1 MNLLLECYSGI
12 SGNMF
17 IGALLDLGVP
27 FDYLKSEIEKLNID
41 GYELVYKKVDKLGID
56 STYFNVN
63 LLDHDHDHNHNHDH
77 SHEHC
82 HVDGHN
88 HSEEH
93 DHLHQ
98 HAHDENHEHNHDHN
112 HDDDNIHKH
121 DHHHDQVHRNLN
133 DIRSI
138 INESSLSD
146 YVKENSLKIFEYI
159 ARAESKIHG
168 KSIDE
173 VHFHEVG
180 AIDSIIDA
188 VGASVCL
195 EYLKVDSI
203 YAQNLYK
210 GHGFVN
216 CAHGLF
222 PVPAPATL
230 EILNETDFELKESVV
245 ESELITPTGAAILAT
260 FAKPL
265 LGSYKS
271 IKTSYGAG
279 SKNFEIP
286 NVLRVSQIELRG
298 KKVTNTNEIFVLET
312 NLDDISGEDLGYFM
326 ELCMNKGALDVY
338 FTPIYMKKN
347 RPAYKLSI
355 ITKKMSVK
363 SMAKLIFK
371 HTTSIGVRYTKYRR
385 FEMDR
390 EFLDVETEFGTI
402 RKKIL
407 KYDDIEKESYEY
419 EDLKKIAGN
428 KDISLEELR
437 SNLNR

>member
-1 MNLLLECYSGI
+1 MDLLLECYSGI

-27 FDYLKSEIEKLNID
+27 FEYLKNEIDKLNIH

-56 STYFNVN
+56 STYFNVK
-63 LLDHDHDHNHNHDH
+63 LLEDEHHT
-77 SHEHC
+77 HEHC
-82 HVDGHN
+82 H
-88 HSEEH
+88 
-93 DHLHQ
+93 
-98 HAHDENHEHNHDHN
+98 NHEHN
-112 HDDDNIHKH
+112 DDLNEDKH
-121 DHHHDQVHRNLN
+121 DHGDEHSHHHEHDQDNHGHHHSHVHRNLN
-133 DIRSI
+133 DIKTI
-138 INESSLSD
+138 INGSDLSD

-195 EYLKVDSI
+195 EYLKVNTI
-203 YAQNLYK
+203 YASNIYK

-230 EILNETDFELKESVV
+230 EILNETSFELKQSVV

-265 LGSYKS
+265 MSSYKS

-279 SKNFEIP
+279 TKDFEIP
-286 NVLRVSQIELRG
+286 NVLRVSEIELKENKN
-298 KKVTNTNEIFVLET
+298 KKTNEIFLLET
-312 NLDDISGEDLGYFM
+312 NLDDISGEDLGFFM
-326 ELCMNKGALDVY
+326 ELCMKEGALDVFY
-338 FTPIYMKKN
+338 TPIYMKKN
-347 RPAYKLSI
+347 RPAYKLSV
-355 ITKKMSVK
+355 ITKRTNVK

-371 HTTSIGVRYTKYRR
+371 HTTSIGVRFTKYRR

-390 EFLDVETEFGTI
+390 TFEDVETKYGKVT
-402 RKKIL
+402 KKIL
-407 KYDDIEKESYEY
+407 KYEDIEKESYEY
-419 EDLKKIAGN
+419 EDLKKIATEN
-428 KDISLEELR
+428 NISIEKVR
-437 SNLNR
+437 SNLK

>member
-1 MNLLLECYSGI
+1 MDLLLECYSGI

-27 FDYLKSEIEKLNID
+27 FEYLKNEIDKLNIH

-56 STYFNVN
+56 STYFNVKLLEDEHEHEN
-63 LLDHDHDHNHNHDH
+63 LYEDEVHT
-77 SHEHC
+77 HEHC
-82 HVDGHN
+82 HH
-88 HSEEH
+88 HEH
-93 DHLHQ
+93 DQ
-98 HAHDENHEHNHDHN
+98 DNHG
-112 HDDDNIHKH
+112 
-121 DHHHDQVHRNLN
+121 HHHSHVHRNLN
-133 DIRSI
+133 DIKKI
-138 INESSLSD
+138 INGSDLSD

-195 EYLKVDSI
+195 EYLKVNTI
-203 YAQNLYK
+203 YASNIYK

-230 EILNETDFELKESVV
+230 EILNETPFELKQSVV

-265 LGSYKS
+265 MSSYKS

-279 SKNFEIP
+279 TKDFEIP
-286 NVLRVSQIELRG
+286 NVLRISEIELKENKN
-298 KKVTNTNEIFVLET
+298 KKTNEIFLLET
-312 NLDDISGEDLGYFM
+312 NLDDISGEDLGFFM
-326 ELCMNKGALDVY
+326 ELCMNEGALDVFY
-338 FTPIYMKKN
+338 TPIYMKKN
-347 RPAYKLSI
+347 RPAYKLSVI
-355 ITKKMSVK
+355 AKRTNVK

-371 HTTSIGVRYTKYRR
+371 HTTSIGVRISKYRR

-390 EFLDVETEFGTI
+390 SFEDIDTKYGKVT
-402 RKKIL
+402 KKIL
-407 KYDDIEKESYEY
+407 KYEDIEKESYEY
-419 EDLKKIAGN
+419 EDLKKIATEN
-428 KDISLEELR
+428 NISIEEVR
-437 SNLNR
+437 SNLK

>member
-1 MNLLLECYSGI
+1 MDLLLECYSGI

-27 FDYLKSEIEKLNID
+27 FEYLKNEIDKLNIH

-56 STYFNVN
+56 STYFNVK
-63 LLDHDHDHNHNHDH
+63 LLEDEHHT
-77 SHEHC
+77 HEHC
-82 HVDGHN
+82 H
-88 HSEEH
+88 
-93 DHLHQ
+93 
-98 HAHDENHEHNHDHN
+98 NHEHN
-112 HDDDNIHKH
+112 DDLNEDKH
-121 DHHHDQVHRNLN
+121 DHGDEHEHSHHHEHDQDNHEHHHSHVHRNLN
-133 DIRSI
+133 DINTI
-138 INESSLSD
+138 INGSDLSD

-195 EYLKVDSI
+195 EYLKVNTM
-203 YAQNLYK
+203 YASNIYK

-230 EILNETDFELKESVV
+230 EILNETSFELKQSVV

-265 LGSYKS
+265 MSSYKS

-279 SKNFEIP
+279 TKDFEIP
-286 NVLRVSQIELRG
+286 NVLRISEIELKENKN
-298 KKVTNTNEIFVLET
+298 KKTNEIFLLET
-312 NLDDISGEDLGYFM
+312 NLDDITGEDLGYFM
-326 ELCMNKGALDVY
+326 ELCMNEGALDVFY
-338 FTPIYMKKN
+338 TPIYMKKN
-347 RPAYKLSI
+347 RPAYKLSV
-355 ITKKMSVK
+355 ITKRTNVK

-371 HTTSIGVRYTKYRR
+371 HTTSIGVRFTKYRR

-390 EFLDVETEFGTI
+390 TFEDIDTKYGKVT
-402 RKKIL
+402 KKIL
-407 KYDDIEKESYEY
+407 KYEDIEKESYEY
-419 EDLKKIAGN
+419 EDLKKIATEN
-428 KDISLEELR
+428 NMSIEDVRL
-437 SNLNR
+437 NLNNN

>member
-27 FDYLKSEIEKLNID
+27 FEYLKNEIDKLNIH

-56 STYFNVN
+56 STYFNVK
-63 LLDHDHDHNHNHDH
+63 LLEDEHHT
-77 SHEHC
+77 HEHC
-82 HVDGHN
+82 H
-88 HSEEH
+88 
-93 DHLHQ
+93 
-98 HAHDENHEHNHDHN
+98 NHEHN
-112 HDDDNIHKH
+112 DDLNEDKH
-121 DHHHDQVHRNLN
+121 DHGDEHEHSHHHEHDQDNHGHHHSHVHRNLN
-133 DIRSI
+133 DIKTI
-138 INESSLSD
+138 INGSDLSN

-159 ARAESKIHG
+159 AWAESKIHG

-195 EYLKVDSI
+195 EYLKVNTI
-203 YAQNLYK
+203 YASNIYK

-230 EILNETDFELKESVV
+230 EILNETPFELKQSVV

-265 LGSYKS
+265 MIPYKS

-279 SKNFEIP
+279 TKDFEIP
-286 NVLRVSQIELRG
+286 NVLRISEIELKENKN
-298 KKVTNTNEIFVLET
+298 KKTNEIFLLET
-312 NLDDISGEDLGYFM
+312 NLDDISGEDLGFFM
-326 ELCMNKGALDVY
+326 ELCMNEGALDVFY
-338 FTPIYMKKN
+338 TPIYMKKN
-347 RPAYKLSI
+347 RPAYKLSVI
-355 ITKKMSVK
+355 AKRTNVK

-371 HTTSIGVRYTKYRR
+371 HTTSIGVRISKYRR

-390 EFLDVETEFGTI
+390 SFEDIDTKYGKVT
-402 RKKIL
+402 KKIL
-407 KYDDIEKESYEY
+407 NYEDIEKESYEY
-419 EDLKKIAGN
+419 EDLKKIATEN
-428 KDISLEELR
+428 NISIEEVR
-437 SNLNR
+437 SNLK

>member
-27 FDYLKSEIEKLNID
+27 FEYLKNEIEKLNID
-41 GYELVYKKVDKLGID
+41 GYELIYKKVDKLGID
-56 STYFNVN
+56 STYFNVK
-63 LLDHDHDHNHNHDH
+63 LLEDEHHT
-77 SHEHC
+77 HEHC
-82 HVDGHN
+82 H
-88 HSEEH
+88 
-93 DHLHQ
+93 
-98 HAHDENHEHNHDHN
+98 NHEHN
-112 HDDDNIHKH
+112 DDLNEDKH
-121 DHHHDQVHRNLN
+121 DHGDEHEHSHHHEHDQDNHGHHHSHVHRNLN
-133 DIRSI
+133 DIKTI
-138 INESSLSD
+138 INGSDLSD

-195 EYLKVDSI
+195 EYLKVNTI
-203 YAQNLYK
+203 YASNIYK

-230 EILNETDFELKESVV
+230 EILNETSFELKQSVV
-245 ESELITPTGAAILAT
+245 ESELITPTGAALLAT

-265 LGSYKS
+265 MSPYKS

-279 SKNFEIP
+279 TKDFEIP
-286 NVLRVSQIELRG
+286 NVLRISEIELKENKN
-298 KKVTNTNEIFVLET
+298 KKTNEIFLLET
-312 NLDDISGEDLGYFM
+312 NLDDITGEDLGFFM
-326 ELCMNKGALDVY
+326 ELCMNEGALDVFY
-338 FTPIYMKKN
+338 TPIYMKKN
-347 RPAYKLSI
+347 RPAYKLSV
-355 ITKKMSVK
+355 ITKRTNVK

-371 HTTSIGVRYTKYRR
+371 HTTSIGVRFTKYRR

-390 EFLDVETEFGTI
+390 TFENVETKYGKVT
-402 RKKIL
+402 KKIL
-407 KYDDIEKESYEY
+407 KYEDIKKESYEY
-419 EDLKKIAGN
+419 EDLKKIATEN
-428 KDISLEELR
+428 NISIEEVR
-437 SNLNR
+437 SNLK

>member
-1 MNLLLECYSGI
+1 MDLLLECYSGI

-27 FDYLKSEIEKLNID
+27 FEYLKNEIDKLNIH

-56 STYFNVN
+56 STYFNVK
-63 LLDHDHDHNHNHDH
+63 LLEDEHHT
-77 SHEHC
+77 HEHC
-82 HVDGHN
+82 H
-88 HSEEH
+88 
-93 DHLHQ
+93 
-98 HAHDENHEHNHDHN
+98 NHEHN
-112 HDDDNIHKH
+112 DDLNEDKH
-121 DHHHDQVHRNLN
+121 DHGDEHEHSHHHEHDQDNHGHHHSHVHRNLN
-133 DIRSI
+133 DIKTI
-138 INESSLSD
+138 INGSELSD

-195 EYLKVDSI
+195 EYLKVNTI
-203 YAQNLYK
+203 YASNIYK

-230 EILNETDFELKESVV
+230 EILNETSFELKQSVV

-265 LGSYKS
+265 MSSYKS

-279 SKNFEIP
+279 TKDFEIP
-286 NVLRVSQIELRG
+286 NVLRVSEIELKENKN
-298 KKVTNTNEIFVLET
+298 KKTNEIFLLET
-312 NLDDISGEDLGYFM
+312 NLDDISGEDLGFFM
-326 ELCMNKGALDVY
+326 ELCMKEGALDVFY
-338 FTPIYMKKN
+338 TPIYMKKN
-347 RPAYKLSI
+347 RPAYKLSV
-355 ITKKMSVK
+355 ITKRTNVK

-371 HTTSIGVRYTKYRR
+371 HTTSIGVRFTKYRR

-390 EFLDVETEFGTI
+390 TFEDVETKYGKVT
-402 RKKIL
+402 KKIL
-407 KYDDIEKESYEY
+407 KYEDIEKESYEY
-419 EDLKKIAGN
+419 EDLKKIATEN
-428 KDISLEELR
+428 NISIEKVR
-437 SNLNR
+437 SNLN

>member
-1 MNLLLECYSGI
+1 MDLLLECYSGI

-27 FDYLKSEIEKLNID
+27 FEYLKNEIDKLNIH

-56 STYFNVN
+56 STYFNVK
-63 LLDHDHDHNHNHDH
+63 LLEDEHHTN
-77 SHEHC
+77 EHC
-82 HVDGHN
+82 H
-88 HSEEH
+88 
-93 DHLHQ
+93 
-98 HAHDENHEHNHDHN
+98 NHEHN
-112 HDDDNIHKH
+112 DDLNEDKH
-121 DHHHDQVHRNLN
+121 DHGDEHEHSHHHEHDQDNHGHHHSHVHRNLN
-133 DIRSI
+133 DIKKI
-138 INESSLSD
+138 INGSDLSN

-195 EYLKVDSI
+195 EYLKADTI
-203 YAQNLYK
+203 YASNIYK

-230 EILNETDFELKESVV
+230 EILNETPFELKQSVV

-265 LGSYKS
+265 MSSYKS

-279 SKNFEIP
+279 TKDFEIP
-286 NVLRVSQIELRG
+286 NVLRISEIELKENKN
-298 KKVTNTNEIFVLET
+298 KKTNEIFLLET

-326 ELCMNKGALDVY
+326 ELCLNEGALDVFY
-338 FTPIYMKKN
+338 TPIYMKKN
-347 RPAYKLSI
+347 RPAYKLSVI
-355 ITKKMSVK
+355 AKRTNVK

-371 HTTSIGVRYTKYRR
+371 HTTSIGVRISKYRR

-390 EFLDVETEFGTI
+390 SFEDIDTKYGKVT
-402 RKKIL
+402 KKIL
-407 KYDDIEKESYEY
+407 NYEDIEKESYEY
-419 EDLKKIAGN
+419 EDLKKIATEN
-428 KDISLEELR
+428 NISIEEVR
-437 SNLNR
+437 SNLK

>member
-27 FDYLKSEIEKLNID
+27 FEYLKNEIEKLNID
-41 GYELVYKKVDKLGID
+41 GYELIYKKVDKLGID
-56 STYFNVN
+56 STYFNVK
-63 LLDHDHDHNHNHDH
+63 LLEDEHHT
-77 SHEHC
+77 HEHC
-82 HVDGHN
+82 H
-88 HSEEH
+88 
-93 DHLHQ
+93 
-98 HAHDENHEHNHDHN
+98 NHEHN
-112 HDDDNIHKH
+112 DDLNEDKH
-121 DHHHDQVHRNLN
+121 DHGDEHEHSHHHEHDQDNHGHHHSHVHRNLN
-133 DIRSI
+133 DIKTI
-138 INESSLSD
+138 INGSDLSD

-195 EYLKVDSI
+195 EYLKVNTM
-203 YAQNLYK
+203 YASNIYK

-230 EILNETDFELKESVV
+230 EILNETSFELKQSVV

-265 LGSYKS
+265 MSSYKS

-279 SKNFEIP
+279 TKDFEIP
-286 NVLRVSQIELRG
+286 NILRISEIELKENKN
-298 KKVTNTNEIFVLET
+298 KKTNEIFLLET
-312 NLDDISGEDLGYFM
+312 NLDDISGEDLGFFM
-326 ELCMNKGALDVY
+326 ELCMKEGALDVFY
-338 FTPIYMKKN
+338 TPIYMKKN
-347 RPAYKLSI
+347 RPAYKLSV
-355 ITKKMSVK
+355 ITKRINVK

-371 HTTSIGVRYTKYRR
+371 HTTSIGVRFTKYRR

-390 EFLDVETEFGTI
+390 TFEDVKTKYGKVT
-402 RKKIL
+402 KKIL
-407 KYDDIEKESYEY
+407 KYEDIEKESYEY
-419 EDLKKIAGN
+419 EDLKKIATEN
-428 KDISLEELR
+428 NISIEEVR
-437 SNLNR
+437 STLK

>member
-27 FDYLKSEIEKLNID
+27 FEYLKNEIEKLNID
-41 GYELVYKKVDKLGID
+41 GYELIYKKVDKLGID
-56 STYFNVN
+56 STYFNVK
-63 LLDHDHDHNHNHDH
+63 LLEDEHHT
-77 SHEHC
+77 HEHC
-82 HVDGHN
+82 H
-88 HSEEH
+88 
-93 DHLHQ
+93 
-98 HAHDENHEHNHDHN
+98 NHEHN
-112 HDDDNIHKH
+112 DDLNEDKH
-121 DHHHDQVHRNLN
+121 DHGDEHEHSHHHEHDQDNHEHHHSHVHRNLN
-133 DIRSI
+133 DIKTI
-138 INESSLSD
+138 INGSDLSD

-195 EYLKVDSI
+195 EYLKVNTI
-203 YAQNLYK
+203 YASNIYK

-230 EILNETDFELKESVV
+230 EILNETSFELKQSVV
-245 ESELITPTGAAILAT
+245 ESELITPTGAALLAT

-265 LGSYKS
+265 MSPYKS

-279 SKNFEIP
+279 TKDFEIP
-286 NVLRVSQIELRG
+286 NVLRISEIELKENKN
-298 KKVTNTNEIFVLET
+298 KKTNEIFLLET
-312 NLDDISGEDLGYFM
+312 NLDDITGEDLGFFM
-326 ELCMNKGALDVY
+326 ELCMNEGALDVFY
-338 FTPIYMKKN
+338 TPIYMKKN
-347 RPAYKLSI
+347 RPAYKLSV
-355 ITKKMSVK
+355 ITKRTNVK

-371 HTTSIGVRYTKYRR
+371 HTTSIGVRFTKYRR

-390 EFLDVETEFGTI
+390 TFENVETKYGKVT
-402 RKKIL
+402 KKIL
-407 KYDDIEKESYEY
+407 KYEDIEKESYEY
-419 EDLKKIAGN
+419 EDLKKIATEN
-428 KDISLEELR
+428 NMSIEEVRL
-437 SNLNR
+437 NLNNN

>member
-1 MNLLLECYSGI
+1 MDLLLECYSGI

-27 FDYLKSEIEKLNID
+27 FEYLKNEIEKLNID

-56 STYFNVN
+56 STYFNVK
-63 LLDHDHDHNHNHDH
+63 LLEDEHHT
-77 SHEHC
+77 HEHC
-82 HVDGHN
+82 H
-88 HSEEH
+88 
-93 DHLHQ
+93 
-98 HAHDENHEHNHDHN
+98 NHEHN
-112 HDDDNIHKH
+112 DDLNEDKH
-121 DHHHDQVHRNLN
+121 AHGDEHEHSHHHEHDQDNHGHHHSHVHRNLN
-133 DIRSI
+133 DIKTI
-138 INESSLSD
+138 INGSDLSD

-159 ARAESKIHG
+159 AWAESKIHG

-195 EYLKVDSI
+195 EYLKVNTV
-203 YAQNLYK
+203 YASNIYK

-230 EILNETDFELKESVV
+230 EILNETPFELKQSVV

-265 LGSYKS
+265 MSPYKS

-279 SKNFEIP
+279 TKDFEIP
-286 NVLRVSQIELRG
+286 NVLRISEIELKENKN
-298 KKVTNTNEIFVLET
+298 KKTNEIFLLET
-312 NLDDISGEDLGYFM
+312 NLDDISGEDLGFFM
-326 ELCMNKGALDVY
+326 ELCMNEGALDVFY
-338 FTPIYMKKN
+338 TPIYMKKN
-347 RPAYKLSI
+347 RPAYKLSVI
-355 ITKKMSVK
+355 AKRTNVK

-371 HTTSIGVRYTKYRR
+371 HTTSIGVRISKYRR

-390 EFLDVETEFGTI
+390 TFEDIDTKYGKVT
-402 RKKIL
+402 KKIL
-407 KYDDIEKESYEY
+407 KYEDIEKESYEY
-419 EDLKKIAGN
+419 EDLKKIATEN
-428 KDISLEELR
+428 NLSIEEVR
-437 SNLNR
+437 SNLK

>member
-27 FDYLKSEIEKLNID
+27 FEYLKNEIDKLNIH

-56 STYFNVN
+56 STYFNVK
-63 LLDHDHDHNHNHDH
+63 LLEDEHHT
-77 SHEHC
+77 HEHC
-82 HVDGHN
+82 HNHEHNDDLNEDKHDHGDEHEHSHHHEHDQDNHGHN
-88 HSEEH
+88 HSH
-93 DHLHQ
+93 
-98 HAHDENHEHNHDHN
+98 
-112 HDDDNIHKH
+112 
-121 DHHHDQVHRNLN
+121 VHRNLN
-133 DIRSI
+133 DIKTI
-138 INESSLSD
+138 INGSDLSD

-159 ARAESKIHG
+159 AWAESKIHG
-168 KSIDE
+168 KSIDK

-188 VGASVCL
+188 VGASACL
-195 EYLKVDSI
+195 EYLKVNTI
-203 YAQNLYK
+203 YASNIYK

-230 EILNETDFELKESVV
+230 EILNETFFELKQSVV

-265 LGSYKS
+265 MSSYKS

-279 SKNFEIP
+279 TKDFEIP
-286 NVLRVSQIELRG
+286 NVLRISEIELKENKN
-298 KKVTNTNEIFVLET
+298 KKTNEIFLLET
-312 NLDDISGEDLGYFM
+312 NLDDITGEDLGYFM
-326 ELCMNKGALDVY
+326 ELCLNEGALDVFY
-338 FTPIYMKKN
+338 TPIYMKKN
-347 RPAYKLSI
+347 RPAYKLSVI
-355 ITKKMSVK
+355 AKRTNVK

-371 HTTSIGVRYTKYRR
+371 HTTSIGVRFTKYRR

-390 EFLDVETEFGTI
+390 TFEDVETKYGKV

-407 KYDDIEKESYEY
+407 KYEDIEKESYEY
-419 EDLKKIAGN
+419 EDLKKLATENNMSI
-428 KDISLEELR
+428 EEVRL
-437 SNLNR
+437 NLK

>member
-1 MNLLLECYSGI
+1 MDLLLECYSGI

-27 FDYLKSEIEKLNID
+27 FEYLKNEIDKLNIH

-56 STYFNVN
+56 STYFNVK
-63 LLDHDHDHNHNHDH
+63 LLEDKHHT
-77 SHEHC
+77 HEHC
-82 HVDGHN
+82 HNHEHN
-88 HSEEH
+88 DDLNEDKHDHGDEHEHSHHHEHEH
-93 DHLHQ
+93 DHHNE
-98 HAHDENHEHNHDHN
+98 HNHEENHNHDHN
-112 HDDDNIHKH
+112 HSH
-121 DHHHDQVHRNLN
+121 VHRNLN
-133 DIRSI
+133 DIKTI
-138 INESSLSD
+138 INGSDLSD

-195 EYLKVDSI
+195 EYLKVNTI
-203 YAQNLYK
+203 YASNIYK

-230 EILNETDFELKESVV
+230 EILNETPFELKQSVV

-265 LGSYKS
+265 MSSYKS

-279 SKNFEIP
+279 TKDFEIP
-286 NVLRVSQIELRG
+286 NVLRISEIELKENKN
-298 KKVTNTNEIFVLET
+298 KKTNEIFLLET
-312 NLDDISGEDLGYFM
+312 NLDDITGEDLGFFM
-326 ELCMNKGALDVY
+326 ELCMNEGALDVFY
-338 FTPIYMKKN
+338 TPIYMKKN
-347 RPAYKLSI
+347 RPAYKLSV
-355 ITKKMSVK
+355 ITKRTNVK

-371 HTTSIGVRYTKYRR
+371 HTTSIGIRFTKYRR

-390 EFLDVETEFGTI
+390 TFENVETKYGKVT
-402 RKKIL
+402 KKIL
-407 KYDDIEKESYEY
+407 KYEDIKKESYEY
-419 EDLKKIAGN
+419 EDLKKIATEN
-428 KDISLEELR
+428 NISIEEVR
-437 SNLNR
+437 SNLK

>member
-1 MNLLLECYSGI
+1 MDLLLECYSGI

-17 IGALLDLGVP
+17 IGALLNLGVP
-27 FDYLKSEIEKLNID
+27 FEYLKNEIDKLNIH

-56 STYFNVN
+56 STYFNVKLLEDEHEHEN
-63 LLDHDHDHNHNHDH
+63 LYEDEVHTHEH
-77 SHEHC
+77 SHH
-82 HVDGHN
+82 H
-88 HSEEH
+88 EH
-93 DHLHQ
+93 DQ
-98 HAHDENHEHNHDHN
+98 DNHG
-112 HDDDNIHKH
+112 
-121 DHHHDQVHRNLN
+121 HHHSHVHRNLN
-133 DIRSI
+133 DIKTI
-138 INESSLSD
+138 INGSDLSD

-195 EYLKVDSI
+195 EYLKADTI
-203 YAQNLYK
+203 YASNIYK

-222 PVPAPATL
+222 PVLAPATL
-230 EILNETDFELKESVV
+230 EILNETPFELKQSVV

-265 LGSYKS
+265 MSSYKS

-279 SKNFEIP
+279 TKDFEIP
-286 NVLRVSQIELRG
+286 NVLRISEIELKENKN
-298 KKVTNTNEIFVLET
+298 KKTNEIFLLET
-312 NLDDISGEDLGYFM
+312 NLDDITGEDLGYFM
-326 ELCMNKGALDVY
+326 ELCLNEGALDVFY
-338 FTPIYMKKN
+338 TPIYMKKN
-347 RPAYKLSI
+347 RPAYKLSVI
-355 ITKKMSVK
+355 AKRTNVK

-371 HTTSIGVRYTKYRR
+371 HTTSIGVRISKYRR

-390 EFLDVETEFGTI
+390 SFEDIDTKYGKVT
-402 RKKIL
+402 KKIL
-407 KYDDIEKESYEY
+407 KYEDIEKESYEY
-419 EDLKKIAGN
+419 EDLKKIATEN
-428 KDISLEELR
+428 NISIEEVR
-437 SNLNR
+437 SNLK

>member
-1 MNLLLECYSGI
+1 MDLLLECYSGI

-27 FDYLKSEIEKLNID
+27 FEYLKNEIDKLNIH
-41 GYELVYKKVDKLGID
+41 GYELVYKRVDKLGID
-56 STYFNVN
+56 STYFNVK
-63 LLDHDHDHNHNHDH
+63 LLEDEHHT
-77 SHEHC
+77 HEHC
-82 HVDGHN
+82 H
-88 HSEEH
+88 
-93 DHLHQ
+93 
-98 HAHDENHEHNHDHN
+98 NHEHNEDLN
-112 HDDDNIHKH
+112 EDKH
-121 DHHHDQVHRNLN
+121 DHGDEHEHSHHHEHDQDNHGHHHSHVHRNLN
-133 DIRSI
+133 DIKTI
-138 INESSLSD
+138 INGSDLSD

-195 EYLKVDSI
+195 EYLKVKTI
-203 YAQNLYK
+203 YASNIYK

-230 EILNETDFELKESVV
+230 EILNETPFELKQSVV
-245 ESELITPTGAAILAT
+245 ESELITPTGAALLAT

-265 LGSYKS
+265 MSSYKS

-279 SKNFEIP
+279 TKDFEIP
-286 NVLRVSQIELRG
+286 NVLRISEIELKESKN
-298 KKVTNTNEIFVLET
+298 KKTNEIFLLET
-312 NLDDISGEDLGYFM
+312 NLDDISGEDLGFFM
-326 ELCMNKGALDVY
+326 ELCMNEGALDVFY
-338 FTPIYMKKN
+338 TPIYMKKN
-347 RPAYKLSI
+347 RPAYKLSV
-355 ITKKMSVK
+355 ITKRINVK

-371 HTTSIGVRYTKYRR
+371 HTTSIGVRFTKYRR

-390 EFLDVETEFGTI
+390 TFEDIDTRYGKVT
-402 RKKIL
+402 KKIL
-407 KYDDIEKESYEY
+407 KYEDIEKESYEY
-419 EDLKKIAGN
+419 EDLKKIATEN
-428 KDISLEELR
+428 NISIEEVR
-437 SNLNR
+437 SNLK

>member
-63 LLDHDHDHNHNHDH
+63 LLDDDHHHDHNHDHDH

-82 HVDGHN
+82 HVDGHSN
-88 HSEEH
+88 GEEH
-93 DHLHQ
+93 DQ
-98 HAHDENHEHNHDHN
+98 HGHDENREHSHDHN
-112 HDDDNIHKH
+112 HEEDNIHKH
-121 DHHHDQVHRNLN
+121 DHHHDHVHRNLN
-133 DIRSI
+133 DIKSI
-138 INESSLSD
+138 INDSSLSD

-195 EYLKVDSI
+195 EYLKVNTI
-203 YAQNLYK
+203 YASNIYK

-230 EILNETDFELKESVV
+230 EILNETSFELKQSVV

-265 LGSYKS
+265 MSPYKS

-279 SKNFEIP
+279 TKDFEIP
-286 NVLRVSQIELRG
+286 NVLRISEIELKENKN
-298 KKVTNTNEIFVLET
+298 KKTNEIFLLET
-312 NLDDISGEDLGYFM
+312 NLDDITGEDLGYFM
-326 ELCMNKGALDVY
+326 ELCLNEGALDVFY
-338 FTPIYMKKN
+338 TPIYMKKY
-347 RPAYKLSI
+347 RPAYKLSVI
-355 ITKKMSVK
+355 AKRTNVK

-371 HTTSIGVRYTKYRR
+371 HTTSIGVRFTKYRR

-390 EFLDVETEFGTI
+390 TFEDIDTKYGKVT
-402 RKKIL
+402 KKIL
-407 KYDDIEKESYEY
+407 KYEDIEKESYEY
-419 EDLKKIAGN
+419 EDLKKIAAEN
-428 KDISLEELR
+428 NISIEEVR
-437 SNLNR
+437 STLK

>member
-1 MNLLLECYSGI
+1 MDLLLECYSGI

-27 FDYLKSEIEKLNID
+27 FEYLKNEIDKLNIH

-56 STYFNVN
+56 STYFNVK
-63 LLDHDHDHNHNHDH
+63 LLEDEHHT
-77 SHEHC
+77 HEHC
-82 HVDGHN
+82 H
-88 HSEEH
+88 
-93 DHLHQ
+93 
-98 HAHDENHEHNHDHN
+98 NHEHNEDLN
-112 HDDDNIHKH
+112 EDKH
-121 DHHHDQVHRNLN
+121 DHGDEHEHSHHHEHDQDNHGHHHSHVHRNLN
-133 DIRSI
+133 DIKTI
-138 INESSLSD
+138 INGSDLSD

-159 ARAESKIHG
+159 AMAESKIHG

-195 EYLKVDSI
+195 EYLKVNTI
-203 YAQNLYK
+203 YASNIYK

-230 EILNETDFELKESVV
+230 EILNETPFELKQSVV
-245 ESELITPTGAAILAT
+245 ESELITPTGAALLAT

-265 LGSYKS
+265 MSSYKS

-279 SKNFEIP
+279 TKDFEIP
-286 NVLRVSQIELRG
+286 NVLRISEIELKESKN
-298 KKVTNTNEIFVLET
+298 KKTNEIFLLET
-312 NLDDISGEDLGYFM
+312 NLDDISGENLGFFM
-326 ELCMNKGALDVY
+326 ELCMNEGALDVFY
-338 FTPIYMKKN
+338 TPIYMKKN
-347 RPAYKLSI
+347 RPAYKLSV
-355 ITKKMSVK
+355 ITKRINIK

-371 HTTSIGVRYTKYRR
+371 HTTSIGVRFTKYRR

-390 EFLDVETEFGTI
+390 TFEDIDTKYGKVT
-402 RKKIL
+402 KKIL
-407 KYDDIEKESYEY
+407 KYEDIEKESYEY
-419 EDLKKIAGN
+419 EDLKKIATEN
-428 KDISLEELR
+428 NISIEEVR
-437 SNLNR
+437 SNLK

>member
-1 MNLLLECYSGI
+1 MDLLLECYSGI

-27 FDYLKSEIEKLNID
+27 FEYLKNEIDKLNIH

-56 STYFNVN
+56 STYFNVK
-63 LLDHDHDHNHNHDH
+63 LLEDEHHT
-77 SHEHC
+77 HEHC
-82 HVDGHN
+82 H
-88 HSEEH
+88 
-93 DHLHQ
+93 
-98 HAHDENHEHNHDHN
+98 NHEHNEDLN
-112 HDDDNIHKH
+112 EDKH
-121 DHHHDQVHRNLN
+121 DHGDEHEHSHHHEHDQDNHGHHHSHVHRNLN
-133 DIRSI
+133 DIKTI
-138 INESSLSD
+138 INGSDLSD

-159 ARAESKIHG
+159 AMAESKIHG

-195 EYLKVDSI
+195 EYLKVNTI
-203 YAQNLYK
+203 YASNIYK

-230 EILNETDFELKESVV
+230 EILNETPFELKQSVV
-245 ESELITPTGAAILAT
+245 ESELITPTGAALLAT

-265 LGSYKS
+265 MNSYKS

-279 SKNFEIP
+279 TKDFEIP
-286 NVLRVSQIELRG
+286 NVLRISEIELKESKN
-298 KKVTNTNEIFVLET
+298 KKTNEIFLLET
-312 NLDDISGEDLGYFM
+312 NLDDISGENLGFFM
-326 ELCMNKGALDVY
+326 ELCMNEGALDVFY
-338 FTPIYMKKN
+338 TPIYMKKN
-347 RPAYKLSI
+347 RPAYKLSV
-355 ITKKMSVK
+355 ITKRINIK

-371 HTTSIGVRYTKYRR
+371 HTTSIGVRFTKYRR

-390 EFLDVETEFGTI
+390 TFEDIDTKYGKVT
-402 RKKIL
+402 KKIL
-407 KYDDIEKESYEY
+407 KYEDIEKESYEY
-419 EDLKKIAGN
+419 EDLKKIATEN
-428 KDISLEELR
+428 NISIEEVR
-437 SNLNR
+437 SNLK

>member
-1 MNLLLECYSGI
+1 MDLLLECYSGI

-27 FDYLKSEIEKLNID
+27 FEYLKNEIDKLNIH

-56 STYFNVN
+56 STYFNVK
-63 LLDHDHDHNHNHDH
+63 LLEDEHHT
-77 SHEHC
+77 HEHC
-82 HVDGHN
+82 H
-88 HSEEH
+88 
-93 DHLHQ
+93 
-98 HAHDENHEHNHDHN
+98 NHEHN
-112 HDDDNIHKH
+112 DDLNEDKH
-121 DHHHDQVHRNLN
+121 DHGDEHEHSHHHEHDQDNHEHHHSHVHRNLN
-133 DIRSI
+133 DINTI
-138 INESSLSD
+138 INGSDLSD

-195 EYLKVDSI
+195 EYLKVNTI
-203 YAQNLYK
+203 YASNIYK

-230 EILNETDFELKESVV
+230 EILNETSFELKQSVV

-265 LGSYKS
+265 MSSYKS

-279 SKNFEIP
+279 TKDFEIP
-286 NVLRVSQIELRG
+286 NVLRISEIELKENKN
-298 KKVTNTNEIFVLET
+298 KKTNEIFLLET
-312 NLDDISGEDLGYFM
+312 NLDDITGEDLGYFM
-326 ELCMNKGALDVY
+326 ELCMNEGALDVFY
-338 FTPIYMKKN
+338 TPIYMKKN
-347 RPAYKLSI
+347 RPAYKLSV
-355 ITKKMSVK
+355 ITKRTNVK

-371 HTTSIGVRYTKYRR
+371 HTTSIGVRFTKYRR

-390 EFLDVETEFGTI
+390 TFEDIDTKYGKVT
-402 RKKIL
+402 KKIL
-407 KYDDIEKESYEY
+407 KYEDIEKESYEY
-419 EDLKKIAGN
+419 EDLKKIATEN
-428 KDISLEELR
+428 NMSIEDVRL
-437 SNLNR
+437 NLNNN

>member
-1 MNLLLECYSGI
+1 MDLLLECYSGI

-27 FDYLKSEIEKLNID
+27 FEYLKNEIDKLNIH

-56 STYFNVN
+56 STYFNVK
-63 LLDHDHDHNHNHDH
+63 LLEDEHHT
-77 SHEHC
+77 HEHC
-82 HVDGHN
+82 H
-88 HSEEH
+88 
-93 DHLHQ
+93 
-98 HAHDENHEHNHDHN
+98 NHEHN
-112 HDDDNIHKH
+112 DDLNEDKH
-121 DHHHDQVHRNLN
+121 DHGDEHEHSHHHEHDQDNHEHHHSHVHRNLN
-133 DIRSI
+133 DIKTI
-138 INESSLSD
+138 INGSDLSD

-188 VGASVCL
+188 VGASICL
-195 EYLKVDSI
+195 EYLKVNTI
-203 YAQNLYK
+203 YASNIYK

-230 EILNETDFELKESVV
+230 EILNETPFELKQSVV
-245 ESELITPTGAAILAT
+245 ESELITPTGTAILAT

-265 LGSYKS
+265 MSSYKS

-279 SKNFEIP
+279 TKDFEIP
-286 NVLRVSQIELRG
+286 NVLRISEIELKENKN
-298 KKVTNTNEIFVLET
+298 KKTNEIFLLET
-312 NLDDISGEDLGYFM
+312 NLDDISGEDLGFFM
-326 ELCMNKGALDVY
+326 ELCMNEGALDVFY
-338 FTPIYMKKN
+338 TPIYMKKN
-347 RPAYKLSI
+347 RPAYKLSVI
-355 ITKKMSVK
+355 AKRTNVK

-371 HTTSIGVRYTKYRR
+371 HTTSIGVRISKYRR

-390 EFLDVETEFGTI
+390 SFEDIDTKYGKVT
-402 RKKIL
+402 KKIL
-407 KYDDIEKESYEY
+407 KYEDIEKESYEY
-419 EDLKKIAGN
+419 EDLKKIATEN
-428 KDISLEELR
+428 NISIEEVR
-437 SNLNR
+437 SNLK

>member
-27 FDYLKSEIEKLNID
+27 FEYLKNEIEKLNID
-41 GYELVYKKVDKLGID
+41 GYELIYKKVDKLGID
-56 STYFNVN
+56 STYFNVK
-63 LLDHDHDHNHNHDH
+63 LLEDEHHT
-77 SHEHC
+77 HEHC
-82 HVDGHN
+82 H
-88 HSEEH
+88 
-93 DHLHQ
+93 
-98 HAHDENHEHNHDHN
+98 NHEHN
-112 HDDDNIHKH
+112 DDLNEDKH
-121 DHHHDQVHRNLN
+121 DHGDEHEHSHHHEHDQDNHGHHHSHVHRNLN
-133 DIRSI
+133 DIKTI
-138 INESSLSD
+138 INGSDLSD

-195 EYLKVDSI
+195 EYLKVNTI
-203 YAQNLYK
+203 YASNIYK

-230 EILNETDFELKESVV
+230 EILNETSFELKQSVV

-265 LGSYKS
+265 MSSYKS

-279 SKNFEIP
+279 TKDFEIP
-286 NVLRVSQIELRG
+286 NILRISEIELKENKN
-298 KKVTNTNEIFVLET
+298 KKTNEIFLLET
-312 NLDDISGEDLGYFM
+312 NLDDISGEDLGFFM
-326 ELCMNKGALDVY
+326 ELCMKEGALDVFY
-338 FTPIYMKKN
+338 TPIYMKKN
-347 RPAYKLSI
+347 RPAYKLSV
-355 ITKKMSVK
+355 ITKRINVK

-371 HTTSIGVRYTKYRR
+371 HTTSIGVRFTKYRR

-390 EFLDVETEFGTI
+390 TFEDVKTKYGKVT
-402 RKKIL
+402 KKIL
-407 KYDDIEKESYEY
+407 KYEDIEKESYEY
-419 EDLKKIAGN
+419 EDLKKIATEN
-428 KDISLEELR
+428 NISIEEVR
-437 SNLNR
+437 STLK

>member
-1 MNLLLECYSGI
+1 MDLLLECYSGI

-27 FDYLKSEIEKLNID
+27 FEYLKNEIDKLNIH

-56 STYFNVN
+56 STYFNVK
-63 LLDHDHDHNHNHDH
+63 LLEDEHHT
-77 SHEHC
+77 HEHC
-82 HVDGHN
+82 H
-88 HSEEH
+88 
-93 DHLHQ
+93 
-98 HAHDENHEHNHDHN
+98 NHEHNEDLN
-112 HDDDNIHKH
+112 EDKH
-121 DHHHDQVHRNLN
+121 DHGDEHEHSHHHEHDQDNHGHHHSHVHRNLN
-133 DIRSI
+133 DIKTI
-138 INESSLSD
+138 INGSDLSD

-195 EYLKVDSI
+195 EYLKVNTI
-203 YAQNLYK
+203 YASNIYK

-230 EILNETDFELKESVV
+230 EILNETPFELKQSVV
-245 ESELITPTGAAILAT
+245 ESELITPTGAALLAT

-265 LGSYKS
+265 MSSYKS

-279 SKNFEIP
+279 TKDFEIP
-286 NVLRVSQIELRG
+286 NVLRISEIELKENKN
-298 KKVTNTNEIFVLET
+298 KKTNEIFLLET
-312 NLDDISGEDLGYFM
+312 NLDDISGEDLGFFM
-326 ELCMNKGALDVY
+326 ELCMNEGALDVFY
-338 FTPIYMKKN
+338 TPIYMKKN
-347 RPAYKLSI
+347 RPAYKLSVI
-355 ITKKMSVK
+355 AKRTNVK

-371 HTTSIGVRYTKYRR
+371 HTTSIGVRISKYRR

-390 EFLDVETEFGTI
+390 SFEDIDTKYGKVT
-402 RKKIL
+402 KKIL
-407 KYDDIEKESYEY
+407 KYEDIEKESYEY
-419 EDLKKIAGN
+419 EDLKKIATEN
-428 KDISLEELR
+428 NISIEEVR
-437 SNLNR
+437 SNLK

>member
-1 MNLLLECYSGI
+1 MDLLLECYSGI

-27 FDYLKSEIEKLNID
+27 FEYLKNEIDKLNIH

-56 STYFNVN
+56 STYFNVK
-63 LLDHDHDHNHNHDH
+63 LLEDEHHT
-77 SHEHC
+77 HEHC
-82 HVDGHN
+82 H
-88 HSEEH
+88 
-93 DHLHQ
+93 
-98 HAHDENHEHNHDHN
+98 NHEHN
-112 HDDDNIHKH
+112 DDLNEDKH
-121 DHHHDQVHRNLN
+121 DHGDEHEHSHHHEHDQDNHGHHHSHVHRNLN
-133 DIRSI
+133 DIKTI
-138 INESSLSD
+138 INGSDLSD

-195 EYLKVDSI
+195 EYLKADTI
-203 YAQNLYK
+203 YASNIYK

-230 EILNETDFELKESVV
+230 EILNETPFELKQSVV

-265 LGSYKS
+265 MSSYKS

-279 SKNFEIP
+279 TKDFEIP
-286 NVLRVSQIELRG
+286 NVLRISEIELKENKN
-298 KKVTNTNEIFVLET
+298 KKTNEIFLLET
-312 NLDDISGEDLGYFM
+312 NLDDITGEDLGYFM
-326 ELCMNKGALDVY
+326 ELCLNEGALDVFY
-338 FTPIYMKKN
+338 TPIYMKKN
-347 RPAYKLSI
+347 RPAYKLSVI
-355 ITKKMSVK
+355 AKRTNVK

-371 HTTSIGVRYTKYRR
+371 HTTSIGVRISKYRR

-390 EFLDVETEFGTI
+390 SFEDIDTKYGKVT
-402 RKKIL
+402 KKIL
-407 KYDDIEKESYEY
+407 KYEDIEKESYEY
-419 EDLKKIAGN
+419 EDLKKIATEN
-428 KDISLEELR
+428 NISIEEVR
-437 SNLNR
+437 SNLK

>member
-1 MNLLLECYSGI
+1 MDLLLECYSGI

-27 FDYLKSEIEKLNID
+27 FEYLKNEIDKLNIH

-56 STYFNVN
+56 STYFNVK
-63 LLDHDHDHNHNHDH
+63 LLEDEHHT
-77 SHEHC
+77 HEHC
-82 HVDGHN
+82 H
-88 HSEEH
+88 
-93 DHLHQ
+93 
-98 HAHDENHEHNHDHN
+98 NHEHN
-112 HDDDNIHKH
+112 DDLNEDKH
-121 DHHHDQVHRNLN
+121 DHGDEHEHSHHHEHDQDNHGHHHSHVHRNLN
-133 DIRSI
+133 DIKTI
-138 INESSLSD
+138 INGSDLSD

-195 EYLKVDSI
+195 EYLNVNTI
-203 YAQNLYK
+203 YASNIYK

-230 EILNETDFELKESVV
+230 EILNETSFELKQSMV

-265 LGSYKS
+265 MSSYKS

-279 SKNFEIP
+279 TKDFEIP
-286 NVLRVSQIELRG
+286 NVLRVSEIELKESKN
-298 KKVTNTNEIFVLET
+298 KKTNEIFLLET
-312 NLDDISGEDLGYFM
+312 NLDDITGEDLGYFM
-326 ELCMNKGALDVY
+326 ELCLNEGALDVFY
-338 FTPIYMKKN
+338 TPIYMKKN
-347 RPAYKLSI
+347 RPAYKLSVI
-355 ITKKMSVK
+355 AKRTNVK
-363 SMAKLIFK
+363 SMAKLVFK
-371 HTTSIGVRYTKYRR
+371 HTTSIGVRFTKYRR

-390 EFLDVETEFGTI
+390 TFEDIDTKYGKVT
-402 RKKIL
+402 KKIL
-407 KYDDIEKESYEY
+407 KYEDIEKESYEY
-419 EDLKKIAGN
+419 EDLKKIATEN
-428 KDISLEELR
+428 NISIEEVR
-437 SNLNR
+437 SNLK

>member
-27 FDYLKSEIEKLNID
+27 FEYLKNEIDKLNIH

-56 STYFNVN
+56 STYFNVK
-63 LLDHDHDHNHNHDH
+63 LLEDEHHT
-77 SHEHC
+77 HEHC
-82 HVDGHN
+82 H
-88 HSEEH
+88 
-93 DHLHQ
+93 
-98 HAHDENHEHNHDHN
+98 NHEHN
-112 HDDDNIHKH
+112 DDLNEDKH
-121 DHHHDQVHRNLN
+121 DHGDEHEHSHHHEHDQDNHGHHHSHVHRNLN
-133 DIRSI
+133 DIKTI
-138 INESSLSD
+138 INGSDLSD

-195 EYLKVDSI
+195 EYLKVNTI
-203 YAQNLYK
+203 YASNIYK

-230 EILNETDFELKESVV
+230 EILNETSFELKQSVV
-245 ESELITPTGAAILAT
+245 ESELITPTGAALLAT

-265 LGSYKS
+265 MSPYKS

-279 SKNFEIP
+279 TKDFEIP
-286 NVLRVSQIELRG
+286 NVLRISEIELKENKN
-298 KKVTNTNEIFVLET
+298 KKTNEIFLLET
-312 NLDDISGEDLGYFM
+312 NLDDITGEDLGFFM
-326 ELCMNKGALDVY
+326 ELCMNEGALDVFY
-338 FTPIYMKKN
+338 TPIYMKKN
-347 RPAYKLSI
+347 RPAYKLSV
-355 ITKKMSVK
+355 ITKRTNVK
-363 SMAKLIFK
+363 LMAKLIFK
-371 HTTSIGVRYTKYRR
+371 HTTSIGVRFTKYRR

-390 EFLDVETEFGTI
+390 TFEDVETKYGKVT
-402 RKKIL
+402 KKIL
-407 KYDDIEKESYEY
+407 KYEDIKKESYEY
-419 EDLKKIAGN
+419 EDLKKIATEN
-428 KDISLEELR
+428 NISIEEVR
-437 SNLNR
+437 STLK

>member
-27 FDYLKSEIEKLNID
+27 FEYLKNEIDKLNIH

-56 STYFNVN
+56 STYFNVK
-63 LLDHDHDHNHNHDH
+63 LLEDEHHT
-77 SHEHC
+77 HEHC
-82 HVDGHN
+82 H
-88 HSEEH
+88 
-93 DHLHQ
+93 
-98 HAHDENHEHNHDHN
+98 NHEHN
-112 HDDDNIHKH
+112 DDLNEDKH
-121 DHHHDQVHRNLN
+121 DHGDEHEHSHHHEHDQDNHGHHHSHVHRNLN
-133 DIRSI
+133 DIKTI
-138 INESSLSD
+138 INGSDLSD

-195 EYLKVDSI
+195 EYLKVNTI
-203 YAQNLYK
+203 YASNIYK

-230 EILNETDFELKESVV
+230 EILNETSFELKQSVV
-245 ESELITPTGAAILAT
+245 ESELITPTGAALLAT

-265 LGSYKS
+265 MSPYKS

-279 SKNFEIP
+279 TKDFEIP
-286 NVLRVSQIELRG
+286 NVLRISEIELKENKN
-298 KKVTNTNEIFVLET
+298 KKTNEIFLLET
-312 NLDDISGEDLGYFM
+312 NLDDITGEDLGFFM
-326 ELCMNKGALDVY
+326 ELCMNEGALDVFY
-338 FTPIYMKKN
+338 TPIYMKKN
-347 RPAYKLSI
+347 RPAYKLSV
-355 ITKKMSVK
+355 ITKRTNVK

-371 HTTSIGVRYTKYRR
+371 HTTSIGVRFTKYRR

-390 EFLDVETEFGTI
+390 TFENVETKYGKVT
-402 RKKIL
+402 KKIL
-407 KYDDIEKESYEY
+407 KYEDIKKESYEY
-419 EDLKKIAGN
+419 EDLKKIATEN
-428 KDISLEELR
+428 NISIEEVR
-437 SNLNR
+437 SNLK

>member
-1 MNLLLECYSGI
+1 MDLLLECYSGI

-27 FDYLKSEIEKLNID
+27 FEYLKNEIDKLNIH

-56 STYFNVN
+56 STYFNVK
-63 LLDHDHDHNHNHDH
+63 LLEDEHHT
-77 SHEHC
+77 HEHC
-82 HVDGHN
+82 H
-88 HSEEH
+88 
-93 DHLHQ
+93 
-98 HAHDENHEHNHDHN
+98 NHEHN
-112 HDDDNIHKH
+112 DDLNEDKH
-121 DHHHDQVHRNLN
+121 DHGDEHEHSHHHEHDQDNHGHHHSHVHRNLN
-133 DIRSI
+133 DIKTI
-138 INESSLSD
+138 INGSDLSN

-159 ARAESKIHG
+159 AWAESKIHG

-195 EYLKVDSI
+195 EYLKVNTI
-203 YAQNLYK
+203 YASNIYK

-230 EILNETDFELKESVV
+230 EILNETPFELKQSVV

-265 LGSYKS
+265 MIPYKS

-279 SKNFEIP
+279 TKDFEIP
-286 NVLRVSQIELRG
+286 NVLRISEIELKENKN
-298 KKVTNTNEIFVLET
+298 KKTNEIFLLET
-312 NLDDISGEDLGYFM
+312 NLDDISGEDLGFFM
-326 ELCMNKGALDVY
+326 ELCMNEGALDVFY
-338 FTPIYMKKN
+338 TPIYMKKN
-347 RPAYKLSI
+347 RPAYKLSVI
-355 ITKKMSVK
+355 AKRTNVK

-371 HTTSIGVRYTKYRR
+371 HTTSIGVRISKYRR

-390 EFLDVETEFGTI
+390 SFEDIDTKYGKVT
-402 RKKIL
+402 KKIL
-407 KYDDIEKESYEY
+407 NYEDIEKESYEY
-419 EDLKKIAGN
+419 EDLKKIATEN
-428 KDISLEELR
+428 NISIEEVR
-437 SNLNR
+437 SNLK

>member
-1 MNLLLECYSGI
+1 MDLLLECYSGI

-27 FDYLKSEIEKLNID
+27 FEYLKNEIDKLNIH

-56 STYFNVN
+56 STYFNVK
-63 LLDHDHDHNHNHDH
+63 LLEDEHHT
-77 SHEHC
+77 HEHC
-82 HVDGHN
+82 H
-88 HSEEH
+88 
-93 DHLHQ
+93 
-98 HAHDENHEHNHDHN
+98 NHEHN
-112 HDDDNIHKH
+112 DDLNEDKH
-121 DHHHDQVHRNLN
+121 DHGDEHEHSHHHEHDQDNHEHHHSHVHRNLN
-133 DIRSI
+133 NINTI
-138 INESSLSD
+138 INGSDLSD

-195 EYLKVDSI
+195 EYLKVNTM
-203 YAQNLYK
+203 YASNIYK

-230 EILNETDFELKESVV
+230 EILNETSFELKQSVV
-245 ESELITPTGAAILAT
+245 ESELITPTGAALLAT

-265 LGSYKS
+265 MSPYKS

-279 SKNFEIP
+279 TKDFEIP
-286 NVLRVSQIELRG
+286 NVLRISEIELKENKN
-298 KKVTNTNEIFVLET
+298 KKTNEIFLLET
-312 NLDDISGEDLGYFM
+312 NLDDITGEDLGFFM
-326 ELCMNKGALDVY
+326 ELCMNEGALDVFY
-338 FTPIYMKKN
+338 TPIYMKKN
-347 RPAYKLSI
+347 RPAYKLSV
-355 ITKKMSVK
+355 ITKRTNVK

-371 HTTSIGVRYTKYRR
+371 HTTSIGVRFTKYRR

-390 EFLDVETEFGTI
+390 TFENVETKYGKVT
-402 RKKIL
+402 KKIL
-407 KYDDIEKESYEY
+407 KYEDIKKESYEY
-419 EDLKKIAGN
+419 EDLKKIATEN
-428 KDISLEELR
+428 NISIEEVR
-437 SNLNR
+437 SNLK

>member
-1 MNLLLECYSGI
+1 MDLLLECYSGI

-27 FDYLKSEIEKLNID
+27 FEYLKNEIDKLNIH

-56 STYFNVN
+56 STYFNVK
-63 LLDHDHDHNHNHDH
+63 LLEDEHHT
-77 SHEHC
+77 HEHC
-82 HVDGHN
+82 H
-88 HSEEH
+88 
-93 DHLHQ
+93 
-98 HAHDENHEHNHDHN
+98 NHEHN
-112 HDDDNIHKH
+112 DDLNEDKH
-121 DHHHDQVHRNLN
+121 DHGDEHEHSHHHEHDQDNHGHHHSHVHRNLN
-133 DIRSI
+133 DIKTI
-138 INESSLSD
+138 INGSELSD

-195 EYLKVDSI
+195 EYLKVNTI
-203 YAQNLYK
+203 YASNIYK

-230 EILNETDFELKESVV
+230 EILNETPFELKQSVV
-245 ESELITPTGAAILAT
+245 ESELITPTGAALLAT

-265 LGSYKS
+265 MSSYKS

-279 SKNFEIP
+279 TKDFEIP
-286 NVLRVSQIELRG
+286 NVLRISEIELKESKN
-298 KKVTNTNEIFVLET
+298 KKTNEIFLLET
-312 NLDDISGEDLGYFM
+312 NLDDISGENLGFFM
-326 ELCMNKGALDVY
+326 ELCMNEGALDVFY
-338 FTPIYMKKN
+338 TPIYMKKN
-347 RPAYKLSI
+347 RPAYKLSV
-355 ITKKMSVK
+355 ITKRINVK

-371 HTTSIGVRYTKYRR
+371 HTTSIGVRFTKYRR

-390 EFLDVETEFGTI
+390 TFEDIDTKYGKVT
-402 RKKIL
+402 KKIL
-407 KYDDIEKESYEY
+407 KYEDMEKESYEY
-419 EDLKKIAGN
+419 EDLKKIATEN
-428 KDISLEELR
+428 NISIEEVR
-437 SNLNR
+437 SNLK

>member
-1 MNLLLECYSGI
+1 MDLLLECYSGI

-27 FDYLKSEIEKLNID
+27 FEYLKNEIDKLNID
-41 GYELVYKKVDKLGID
+41 GYELIYKKADKLGID
-56 STYFNVN
+56 STYFNVK
-63 LLDHDHDHNHNHDH
+63 LQEDDHDNHHDHNH
-77 SHEHC
+77 
-82 HVDGHN
+82 
-88 HSEEH
+88 EH
-93 DHLHQ
+93 DH
-98 HAHDENHEHNHDHN
+98 DNHHDHN
-112 HDDDNIHKH
+112 HEHDHDNHH
-121 DHHHDQVHRNLN
+121 DHNHEHEHHHDHNHEENHNHEHHHSHVHRNLN
-133 DIRSI
+133 DIKTI
-138 INESSLSD
+138 INSSDLSD

-195 EYLKVDSI
+195 EYLKVGTI
-203 YAQNLYK
+203 YASNIYK

-230 EILNETDFELKESVV
+230 EILNETSFELKQSVV
-245 ESELITPTGAAILAT
+245 ESELITPTGAALLAT

-265 LGSYKS
+265 MSPYKS

-279 SKNFEIP
+279 TKDFEIP
-286 NVLRVSQIELRG
+286 NVLRVSEIELKESKN
-298 KKVTNTNEIFVLET
+298 KKTNEIFLLET
-312 NLDDISGEDLGYFM
+312 NLDDITGEDLGFFM
-326 ELCMNKGALDVY
+326 ELCLNEGALDVFY
-338 FTPIYMKKN
+338 TPIYMKKN

-355 ITKKMSVK
+355 ITKKINVK

-371 HTTSIGVRYTKYRR
+371 HTTSIGVRFTKYRR

-390 EFLDVETEFGTI
+390 TFEDVETKYGNVT
-402 RKKIL
+402 KKIL
-407 KYDDIEKESYEY
+407 KYEDIKKESYEY
-419 EDLKKIAGN
+419 EDLKKIATEN
-428 KDISLEELR
+428 NMSIEEVR
-437 SNLNR
+437 INLNNN

>member
-27 FDYLKSEIEKLNID
+27 FEYLKNEIEKLNID
-41 GYELVYKKVDKLGID
+41 GYELIYKKVDKLGID
-56 STYFNVN
+56 STYFNVK
-63 LLDHDHDHNHNHDH
+63 LLEDEHHT
-77 SHEHC
+77 HEHC
-82 HVDGHN
+82 H
-88 HSEEH
+88 
-93 DHLHQ
+93 
-98 HAHDENHEHNHDHN
+98 NHEHN
-112 HDDDNIHKH
+112 DDLNEDKH
-121 DHHHDQVHRNLN
+121 DHGDEHEHSHHHEHDQDNHGHHHSHVHRNLN
-133 DIRSI
+133 DIKTI
-138 INESSLSD
+138 INGSDLSD

-195 EYLKVDSI
+195 EYLKVNTI
-203 YAQNLYK
+203 YASNIYK

-230 EILNETDFELKESVV
+230 EILNETSFELKQSVV

-265 LGSYKS
+265 MSSYKS

-279 SKNFEIP
+279 TKDFEIP
-286 NVLRVSQIELRG
+286 NILRISEIELKENKN
-298 KKVTNTNEIFVLET
+298 KKTNEIFLLET
-312 NLDDISGEDLGYFM
+312 NLDDITGEDLGYFM
-326 ELCMNKGALDVY
+326 ELCLNEGALDVFY
-338 FTPIYMKKN
+338 TPIYMKKY
-347 RPAYKLSI
+347 RPAYKLSVI
-355 ITKKMSVK
+355 AKRTNVK

-371 HTTSIGVRYTKYRR
+371 HTTSIGVRFTKYRR

-390 EFLDVETEFGTI
+390 TFENVETKYGKVT
-402 RKKIL
+402 KKIL
-407 KYDDIEKESYEY
+407 KYEDIKKESYEY
-419 EDLKKIAGN
+419 EDLKKIATEN
-428 KDISLEELR
+428 NISIEEVR
-437 SNLNR
+437 SNLK

>member
-1 MNLLLECYSGI
+1 MDLLLECYPGI

-27 FDYLKSEIEKLNID
+27 FEYLKNEIDKLNIH

-56 STYFNVN
+56 STYFNVKLLEDEHEHEN
-63 LLDHDHDHNHNHDH
+63 LYEDEVHT
-77 SHEHC
+77 HEHC
-82 HVDGHN
+82 HH
-88 HSEEH
+88 HEH
-93 DHLHQ
+93 DQ
-98 HAHDENHEHNHDHN
+98 DNHG
-112 HDDDNIHKH
+112 
-121 DHHHDQVHRNLN
+121 HHHSHVHRNLN
-133 DIRSI
+133 DIKKI
-138 INESSLSD
+138 INGSDLSD

-195 EYLKVDSI
+195 EYLKVNTI
-203 YAQNLYK
+203 YASNIYK

-230 EILNETDFELKESVV
+230 EILNETPFELKQSVV

-265 LGSYKS
+265 MSSYKS

-279 SKNFEIP
+279 TKDFEIP
-286 NVLRVSQIELRG
+286 NVLRISEIELKENKN
-298 KKVTNTNEIFVLET
+298 KKTNEIFLLET
-312 NLDDISGEDLGYFM
+312 NLDDISGEDLGFFM
-326 ELCMNKGALDVY
+326 ELCMNEGALDVFY
-338 FTPIYMKKN
+338 TPIYMKKN
-347 RPAYKLSI
+347 RPAYKLSV
-355 ITKKMSVK
+355 ITKRTNVK

-371 HTTSIGVRYTKYRR
+371 HTTSIGVRISKYRR

-390 EFLDVETEFGTI
+390 SFEDIDTKYGKVT
-402 RKKIL
+402 KKIL
-407 KYDDIEKESYEY
+407 KYEDLEKESYEY
-419 EDLKKIAGN
+419 EDLKKIATEN
-428 KDISLEELR
+428 NISIEEVR
-437 SNLNR
+437 SNLK

>member
-1 MNLLLECYSGI
+1 MDLLLECYSGI

-27 FDYLKSEIEKLNID
+27 FEYLKNEIDKLNIH

-56 STYFNVN
+56 STYFNVK
-63 LLDHDHDHNHNHDH
+63 LLEDEHHT
-77 SHEHC
+77 HEHC
-82 HVDGHN
+82 H
-88 HSEEH
+88 
-93 DHLHQ
+93 
-98 HAHDENHEHNHDHN
+98 NHEHN
-112 HDDDNIHKH
+112 DDLNEDKH
-121 DHHHDQVHRNLN
+121 DHGDEHSHHHEHDQDNHGHHHSHVHRNLN
-133 DIRSI
+133 DIKTI
-138 INESSLSD
+138 INGSDLSD

-195 EYLKVDSI
+195 EYLKVNTI
-203 YAQNLYK
+203 YASNIYK

-230 EILNETDFELKESVV
+230 EILNETSFELKQSVV

-265 LGSYKS
+265 MSSYKS

-279 SKNFEIP
+279 TKDFEIP
-286 NVLRVSQIELRG
+286 NVLRVSEIELKENKN
-298 KKVTNTNEIFVLET
+298 KKTNEIFLLET
-312 NLDDISGEDLGYFM
+312 NLDDITGEDLGYFM
-326 ELCMNKGALDVY
+326 ELCMKEGALDVFY
-338 FTPIYMKKN
+338 TPIYMKKN
-347 RPAYKLSI
+347 RPAYKLSV
-355 ITKKMSVK
+355 ITKRTNVK

-371 HTTSIGVRYTKYRR
+371 HTTSIGVRFTKYRR

-390 EFLDVETEFGTI
+390 TFEDVETKYGKVT
-402 RKKIL
+402 KKIL
-407 KYDDIEKESYEY
+407 KYEDIEKESYEY
-419 EDLKKIAGN
+419 EDLKKIATEN
-428 KDISLEELR
+428 NISIEKVR
-437 SNLNR
+437 SNLK

>member
-1 MNLLLECYSGI
+1 MDLLLECYSGI

-27 FDYLKSEIEKLNID
+27 FEYLKNEIDKLNIH

-56 STYFNVN
+56 STYFNVK
-63 LLDHDHDHNHNHDH
+63 LLEDEHHT
-77 SHEHC
+77 HEHC
-82 HVDGHN
+82 H
-88 HSEEH
+88 
-93 DHLHQ
+93 
-98 HAHDENHEHNHDHN
+98 NHEHN
-112 HDDDNIHKH
+112 DDLNEDKH
-121 DHHHDQVHRNLN
+121 DHGDEHEHSHHHEHDQDNHGHHHSHVHRNLN
-133 DIRSI
+133 DIKTI
-138 INESSLSD
+138 INGSDLSD

-195 EYLKVDSI
+195 EYLKVNTI
-203 YAQNLYK
+203 YASNIYK

-230 EILNETDFELKESVV
+230 EILNETPFELKQSVV
-245 ESELITPTGAAILAT
+245 ESELITPTGAALLAT

-265 LGSYKS
+265 MSPYKS

-279 SKNFEIP
+279 TKDFEIP
-286 NVLRVSQIELRG
+286 NVLRISEIELKENKN
-298 KKVTNTNEIFVLET
+298 KKTNEIFLLET
-312 NLDDISGEDLGYFM
+312 NLDDISGEDLGFFM
-326 ELCMNKGALDVY
+326 ELCMNEGALDVFY
-338 FTPIYMKKN
+338 TPIYMKKN
-347 RPAYKLSI
+347 RPAYKLSVI
-355 ITKKMSVK
+355 AKRTNVK
-363 SMAKLIFK
+363 SMAKIIFK
-371 HTTSIGVRYTKYRR
+371 HTTSIGVRISKYRR

-390 EFLDVETEFGTI
+390 TFEDIDTKYGKVT
-402 RKKIL
+402 KKIL
-407 KYDDIEKESYEY
+407 KYEDIEKESYEY
-419 EDLKKIAGN
+419 EDLKKIATEN
-428 KDISLEELR
+428 NISIEEVR
-437 SNLNR
+437 SNLK

>member
-1 MNLLLECYSGI
+1 MDLLLECYSGI

-27 FDYLKSEIEKLNID
+27 FEYLKNEIDKLNIH

-56 STYFNVN
+56 STYFNVK
-63 LLDHDHDHNHNHDH
+63 LLEDEHHT
-77 SHEHC
+77 HEHC
-82 HVDGHN
+82 H
-88 HSEEH
+88 
-93 DHLHQ
+93 
-98 HAHDENHEHNHDHN
+98 NHEHN
-112 HDDDNIHKH
+112 DDLNEDKH
-121 DHHHDQVHRNLN
+121 AHGDEHEHSHHHEHDQDNHGHHHSHVHRNLN
-133 DIRSI
+133 DIKKI
-138 INESSLSD
+138 INGSDLSD

-180 AIDSIIDA
+180 AIDSIIDT

-195 EYLKVDSI
+195 EYLKVNTI
-203 YAQNLYK
+203 YASNIYK

-230 EILNETDFELKESVV
+230 EILNETPFELKQSVV

-265 LGSYKS
+265 MSSYKS

-279 SKNFEIP
+279 TKDFEIP
-286 NVLRVSQIELRG
+286 NVLRISEIELKENKN
-298 KKVTNTNEIFVLET
+298 KKTNEIFLLET

-326 ELCMNKGALDVY
+326 ELCLNEGALDVFY
-338 FTPIYMKKN
+338 TPIYMKKN
-347 RPAYKLSI
+347 RPAYKLSVI
-355 ITKKMSVK
+355 AKRTNVK

-371 HTTSIGVRYTKYRR
+371 HTTSIGVRISKYRR

-390 EFLDVETEFGTI
+390 KFEEIGTKYGKVT
-402 RKKIL
+402 KKIL
-407 KYDDIEKESYEY
+407 KYEDIEKESYEY
-419 EDLKKIAGN
+419 EDLKKIATEN
-428 KDISLEELR
+428 NISIEEVR
-437 SNLNR
+437 SNLK

>member
-1 MNLLLECYSGI
+1 MDLLLECYSGI

-27 FDYLKSEIEKLNID
+27 FEYLKNEIDKLNIH

-56 STYFNVN
+56 STYFNVK
-63 LLDHDHDHNHNHDH
+63 LLEDEHHTN
-77 SHEHC
+77 EHC
-82 HVDGHN
+82 H
-88 HSEEH
+88 
-93 DHLHQ
+93 
-98 HAHDENHEHNHDHN
+98 NHEHN
-112 HDDDNIHKH
+112 DDLNEDKH
-121 DHHHDQVHRNLN
+121 DHGDEHEHSHHHEHDQDNHGHHHSHVHRNLN
-133 DIRSI
+133 DIKTI
-138 INESSLSD
+138 INGSDLSD

-159 ARAESKIHG
+159 AWAESKIHG

-195 EYLKVDSI
+195 EYLKADTI
-203 YAQNLYK
+203 YASNIYK

-230 EILNETDFELKESVV
+230 EILNETSFELKQSVV

-265 LGSYKS
+265 MSSYKS

-279 SKNFEIP
+279 TKDFEIP
-286 NVLRVSQIELRG
+286 NVLRISEIELKENKN
-298 KKVTNTNEIFVLET
+298 KKTNEIFLLET

-326 ELCMNKGALDVY
+326 ELCLNEGALDVFY
-338 FTPIYMKKN
+338 TPIYMKKN
-347 RPAYKLSI
+347 RPAYKLSVI
-355 ITKKMSVK
+355 AKRTNVK

-371 HTTSIGVRYTKYRR
+371 HTTSIGVRISKYRR

-390 EFLDVETEFGTI
+390 SFEDIDTKYGKVT
-402 RKKIL
+402 KKIL
-407 KYDDIEKESYEY
+407 NYEDIEKESYEY
-419 EDLKKIAGN
+419 EDLKKIATEN
-428 KDISLEELR
+428 NISIEEVR
-437 SNLNR
+437 SNLK

>member
-1 MNLLLECYSGI
+1 MDLLLECYSGI

-27 FDYLKSEIEKLNID
+27 FEYLKNEIDKLNIH

-56 STYFNVN
+56 STYFNVK
-63 LLDHDHDHNHNHDH
+63 LLEDEHHT
-77 SHEHC
+77 HEHC
-82 HVDGHN
+82 H
-88 HSEEH
+88 
-93 DHLHQ
+93 
-98 HAHDENHEHNHDHN
+98 NHEHN
-112 HDDDNIHKH
+112 DDLNEDKH
-121 DHHHDQVHRNLN
+121 DHGDEHEHSHHHEHDQDNHGHHHSHVHRNLN
-133 DIRSI
+133 DIKTI
-138 INESSLSD
+138 INGSDLSD

-195 EYLKVDSI
+195 EYLKVNTI
-203 YAQNLYK
+203 YASNIYK

-230 EILNETDFELKESVV
+230 EILNETPFELKQSVV
-245 ESELITPTGAAILAT
+245 ESELITPTGAALLAT

-265 LGSYKS
+265 MSSYKS

-279 SKNFEIP
+279 TKDFEIP
-286 NVLRVSQIELRG
+286 NVLRISEIELKESKN
-298 KKVTNTNEIFVLET
+298 KKTNEIFLLET
-312 NLDDISGEDLGYFM
+312 NLDDISGENLGFFM
-326 ELCMNKGALDVY
+326 ELCMNEGALDVFY
-338 FTPIYMKKN
+338 TPIYMKKN
-347 RPAYKLSI
+347 RPAYKLSV
-355 ITKKMSVK
+355 ITKRINIK

-371 HTTSIGVRYTKYRR
+371 HTTSIGVRFTKYRR

-390 EFLDVETEFGTI
+390 TFEDIDTKYGKVT
-402 RKKIL
+402 KKIL
-407 KYDDIEKESYEY
+407 KYEDIEKESYEY
-419 EDLKKIAGN
+419 EDLKKIATEN
-428 KDISLEELR
+428 NISIEEVR
-437 SNLNR
+437 SNLK